1 MTDQVEGS
9 LIKGSSVKSY
19 QVIIVGGGMVGL
31 ALATALADSDISIA
45 LIEPNAAQQP
55 PQVDLSSDNS
65 SSKESSCAE
74 FDTRVSAITAQSEA
88 LLSKLG
94 IWQLISEQRKSP
106 YQGMTVWDGDG
117 TGEVN
122 FNANELHVPCLGTIV
137 ENREIIWALQQRVE
151 QASNITLIGDY
162 VSHIDNQDEQGL
174 TPVFLSSG
182 KMIKAELLVGADG
195 ALSRIRQWG
204 EFASSEWDY
213 QHHAIV
219 ATIELEQSH
228 QATAW
233 QRFRPEGPL
242 ALLPLA
248 AANDKTCSIVWST
261 NEEEC
266 QQLLALTDEDFCQQ
280 LGLAFEHRLGQIV
293 NVGPRAAFPLRQ
305 RHAKNYVVAG
315 IALVGD
321 AAHTIHPLAGQ
332 GVNLGFKD
340 VAALS
345 EELLRGNKAG
355 IALGDLSLLQR
366 YQRRRQ
372 GDNLLMM
379 GAMEGFKRLFAA
391 EQPMIRLLRNQGMR
405 LFNRAS
411 VVKQHV
417 VMQAMGLK

>member
-1 MTDQVEGS
+1 MSNQIED
-9 LIKGSSVKSY
+9 Y
-19 QVIIVGGGMVGL
+19 QIIIVGGGMVGS
-31 ALATALADSDISIA
+31 ALAASLGNSDISIA
-45 LIEPNAAQQP
+45 LIEPNVAQQP
-55 PQVDLSSDNS
+55 PQTDLSSG
-65 SSKESSCAE
+65 ESSCAD

-94 IWQLISEQRKSP
+94 IWDMISAQRKSA
-106 YQGMTVWDGDG
+106 YQGMTVWDAEG

-137 ENREIIWALQQRVE
+137 ENREIVWALQQRVE
-151 QASNITLIGDY
+151 QASNITIIRDY
-162 VSHIDNQDEQGL
+162 VSHIDNQDEQDL
-174 TPVFLSSG
+174 TPVFLASG
-182 KMIKAELLVGADG
+182 QSLKTQLLVGADG
-195 ALSRIRQWG
+195 ALSRIKQWG
-204 EFASSEWDY
+204 EFGNTEWDY
-213 QHHAIV
+213 QHHALV
-219 ATIELEQSH
+219 ATIELEHSH

-248 AANDKTCSIVWST
+248 AGNDKTCSIVWST

-266 QQLLALTDEDFCQQ
+266 QQLLALDDESFCQQ
-280 LGLAFEHRLGQIV
+280 LGLAFEQRLGQVV

-305 RHAKNYVVAG
+305 RHAKNYVVPG

-345 EELLRGNKAG
+345 EQILRANKAG
-355 IALGDLSLLQR
+355 LALGDISSLLR

-372 GDNLLMM
+372 ADNLLMM

-391 EQPMIRLLRNQGMR
+391 QQPMIRLLRNQGMR
-405 LFNRAS
+405 LFNRAAA
-411 VVKQHV
+411 VKQHV

>member
-1 MTDQVEGS
+1 MITEKNILGN
-9 LIKGSSVKSY
+9 Y
-19 QVIIVGGGMVGL
+19 QVIIVGGGMVGS
-31 ALATALADSDISIA
+31 ALAVALANTDISIA
-45 LIEPNAAQQP
+45 LIEPNAPQRP
-55 PQVDLSSDNS
+55 PETELD
-65 SSKESSCAE
+65 CAG

-88 LLSKLG
+88 LLIKLG
-94 IWQLISEQRKSP
+94 VWPLIEQRRKSP

-122 FNANELHVPCLGTIV
+122 FNARELHVPCLGTIV
-137 ENREIIWALQQRVE
+137 ENREIVWALQQVVE
-151 QASNITLIGDY
+151 QASNVSVIRDFL
-162 VSHIDNQDEQGL
+162 SHIDNQDEEGL

-182 KMIKAELLVGADG
+182 QTLKTQLLIGADG
-195 ALSRIRQWG
+195 ALSRIKQWG
-204 EFASSEWDY
+204 EFANSEWDY
-213 QHHAIV
+213 QHQALV

-228 QATAW
+228 QGTAW

-248 AANDKTCSIVWST
+248 AQNDKTCSIVWST

-266 QQLLALTDEDFCQQ
+266 QQLLAFDDEAFCQQ
-280 LGLAFEHRLGQIV
+280 LGLAFEQRLGKIN

-305 RHAKNYVVAG
+305 RHAKNYVVPG

-345 EELLRGNKAG
+345 EELLRAHQQGLN
-355 IALGDLSLLQR
+355 LGELNILQR

-379 GAMEGFKRLFAA
+379 AAMEGFKRLFAA

-405 LFNRAS
+405 LFNRTAAI
-411 VVKQHV
+411 KQHV

>member
-1 MTDQVEGS
+1 MTDC
-9 LIKGSSVKSY
+9 LDSY
-19 QVIIVGGGMVGL
+19 QVVIVGGGMVG
-31 ALATALADSDISIA
+31 TALAAALANSDISIA
-45 LIEPNAAQQP
+45 LIEPNKVQEPAQQR
-55 PQVDLSSDNS
+55 VN
-65 SSKESSCAE
+65 CAD

-88 LLSKLG
+88 LLTQLG
-94 IWQLISEQRKSP
+94 VWPRISEQTKSP
-106 YQGMTVWDGDG
+106 YQGMTVWDAEG

-122 FNANELHVPCLGTIV
+122 FHASELHVPCLGTIV
-137 ENREIIWALQQRVE
+137 ENREVVWALQNVVE
-151 QASNITLIGDY
+151 HASNIHIIRDY
-162 VSHIDNQDEQGL
+162 VSHIENQDEQGF
-174 TPVFLSSG
+174 TPVFLAS
-182 KMIKAELLVGADG
+182 KTALKTQLLIGADG
-195 ALSRIRQWG
+195 ALSRIKQWG
-204 EFASSEWDY
+204 EFANCEWDY
-213 QHHAIV
+213 EHQAIV
-219 ATIELEQSH
+219 ATIELEHSH
-228 QATAW
+228 QLTAW

-248 AANDKTCSIVWST
+248 ADNDKTCSIVWST
-261 NEEEC
+261 NDEEC
-266 QQLLALTDEDFCQQ
+266 QQLLALDDEAFCQQ
-280 LGLAFEHRLGQIV
+280 LGLAFEHRLGKIL

-305 RHAKNYVVAG
+305 RHAKNYVVPG

-345 EELLRGNKAG
+345 EELLRAKQLNLN
-355 IALGDLSLLQR
+355 LGGLEILQR

-379 GAMEGFKRLFAA
+379 SAMEGFKRLFAA

-411 VVKQHV
+411 AIKQHV

>member
-1 MTDQVEGS
+1 MTNQIEDHHA
-9 LIKGSSVKSY
+9 VKDY
-19 QVIIVGGGMVGL
+19 QIVIVGGGMVGS
-31 ALATALADSDISIA
+31 ALAASLANSDISIA
-45 LIEPNAAQQP
+45 LIEPNVAQQT
-55 PQVDLSSDNS
+55 PQIDLSS
-65 SSKESSCAE
+65 EGSSCAD

-94 IWQLISEQRKSP
+94 IWDMISAQRKSA
-106 YQGMTVWDGDG
+106 YQGMTVWDAEG

-137 ENREIIWALQQRVE
+137 ENREIVWALQQRVE
-151 QASNITLIGDY
+151 QASNITIIRDY

-174 TPVFLSSG
+174 TPIFLASG
-182 KMIKAELLVGADG
+182 TSLKTQLLVGADG
-195 ALSRIRQWG
+195 ALSRIKQWG
-204 EFASSEWDY
+204 EFGNTEWDY
-213 QHHAIV
+213 QHHALV

-248 AANDKTCSIVWST
+248 AGNDKTCSIVWST

-266 QQLLALTDEDFCQQ
+266 QQLLALGDEAFCQQ
-280 LGLAFEHRLGQIV
+280 LGLAFEQRLGQIV

-305 RHAKNYVVAG
+305 RHAKNYVVPG

-345 EELLRGNKAG
+345 EEILRAHKAG
-355 IALGDLSLLQR
+355 LTLGELSSLLR

-372 GDNLLMM
+372 ADNLLMM

-391 EQPMIRLLRNQGMR
+391 QQPMIRLLRNQGMR
-405 LFNRAS
+405 LFNRAAA
-411 VVKQHV
+411 VKQHV